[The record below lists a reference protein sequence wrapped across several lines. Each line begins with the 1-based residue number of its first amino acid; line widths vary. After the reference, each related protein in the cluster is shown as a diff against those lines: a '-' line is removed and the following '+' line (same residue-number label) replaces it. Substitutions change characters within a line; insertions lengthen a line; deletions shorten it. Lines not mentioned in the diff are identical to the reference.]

1 MKLFKVKC
9 QTSNVFYAFV
19 IAGNEIEAKKIAEEE
34 IWSLG
39 GIMILSVTEEEMK
52 EYPRVICTCSQD
64 DI

>member
-34 IWSLG
+34 
-39 GIMILSVTEEEMK
+39 MK
-52 EYPRVICTCSQD
+52 EYTRIICTCSQD